1 MYCVRITKETRWNQY
16 HDINL
21 PSAKLRPQT
30 PPPPTVWRGAGRGD
44 LINLLYEHGRK
55 KFTQEVQALGFQIS
69 MGNNFSVQCLETMG
83 NYL

>member
-21 PSAKLRPQT
+21 PSAKLRPQ
-30 PPPPTVWRGAGRGD
+30 PPAPPFDKERGGGT
-44 LINLLYEHGRK
+44 LQ
-55 KFTQEVQALGFQIS
+55 KFTQEVQALGFQIP
-69 MGNNFSVQCLETMG
+69 MGNNFSVPCLEIMG